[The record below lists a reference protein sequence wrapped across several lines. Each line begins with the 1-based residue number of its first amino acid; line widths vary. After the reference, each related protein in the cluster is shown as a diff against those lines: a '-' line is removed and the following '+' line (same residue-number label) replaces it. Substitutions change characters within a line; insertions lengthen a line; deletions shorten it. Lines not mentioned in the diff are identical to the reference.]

1 MIKEKRNL
9 FENWRILAKTKKN
22 RLRADK
28 ILVGYKKKKRIE
40 EPKYLGKERMMKL
53 RNGKK
58 VRTLIEIK

>member
-28 ILVGYKKKKRIE
+28 ILVGYKKKENWRTEIFGKRKNDE
-40 EPKYLGKERMMKL
+40 VKEWEKS
-53 RNGKK
+53 
-58 VRTLIEIK
+58 